1 MSVDLRTQPR
11 FWHDLWRLVAP
22 YWFGEKRWVARGLLA
37 FLIAINLGLVY
48 VNVLFNEWY
57 GRFYNALQELNYPVF
72 KEEILFF
79 GGLASIYIGVQIL
92 RIYMN
97 QMLTIKWRTWLVG
110 KFLNRYLSEQ
120 VYYRLQLGEA
130 KADNPDQRLADD
142 VSQLTATT
150 LTLSLGLL
158 SAIVTFVTFAG
169 LLWVQS
175 GPLTFSLGETEIT
188 IPGYMLWAALLYAIF
203 GTWMTHKIG
212 RPLIQL
218 NFQQERVEA
227 DFRYALIRAR
237 DHAEGIALY
246 RGEIREEHT
255 LADLFGRVVKN
266 YKAIMQRTIL
276 LTLGTSGY
284 NQAAILFPF
293 IVAAPRY
300 FSQQIKLGE
309 VMQISQNFGQVQG
322 ALSFL
327 VDAYSSIANWRAVV
341 DRLTG
346 FTAAVEQIEKSQ
358 AADRVTRVAVTG
370 QLQAKGLALFLP
382 SGQPLLAPLDFS
394 IEAGERVLITGPS
407 GCGKSTLLRALARI
421 WPYAEGEIR
430 MPDAA
435 ECLFLP
441 QRPYLPLGSLRAA
454 LTYPAAPETVEDARL
469 TGILEQLGLQH
480 LRARLDDVALWSQ
493 ILSGGEQQRVAIAR
507 ALLHRPRWLFLDEAT
522 SALDEPSEAAVYQ
535 ALCAD
540 PQVSLLSVGHRASLV
555 EFHTRSLDLSAY
567 RIDNR

>member
-1 MSVDLRTQPR
+1 MSDDQRIPPR
-11 FWHDLWRLVAP
+11 FWHDLWRLIAP
-22 YWFGEKRWVARGLLA
+22 YWFGDQRWVARGLLA
-37 FLIAINLGLVY
+37 FLVGINLGLVY

-57 GRFYNALQELNYPVF
+57 GRFYNALQELDYPTF
-72 KEEILFF
+72 KVEILFF
-79 GGLASIYIGVQIL
+79 GGLATIYIAVQIL

-110 KFLNRYLSEQ
+110 KFLHRYLSEQ

-130 KADNPDQRLADD
+130 KADNPDQRLSDD

-158 SAIVTFVTFAG
+158 SAIVTFITFAG

-175 GPLTFSLGETEIT
+175 GPLTFLVGGTEIT
-188 IPGYMLWAALLYAIF
+188 IPGYMLWAAILYAVL
-203 GTWMTHKIG
+203 GTWFTHKIG

-237 DHAEGIALY
+237 DNAEGIALY
-246 RGEIREEHT
+246 RGEIQEEHT
-255 LADLFGRVVKN
+255 LADLFSRVVTN
-266 YKAIMQRTIL
+266 YKAIMRRTIL

-309 VMQISQNFGQVQG
+309 VMQISQNFGQVQS

-341 DRLTG
+341 DRLTS
-346 FTAAVEQIEKSQ
+346 FTAAVAQIEKSQ
-358 AADRVTRVAVTG
+358 AADRVTRMTTPDK
-370 QLQAKGLALFLP
+370 LQADNLALALP
-382 SGQPLLAPLDFS
+382 NGQALLSALNFS
-394 IEAGERVLITGPS
+394 IAAGERVLITGPS

-421 WPYAEGEIR
+421 WPYAEGRIH
-430 MPDAA
+430 MPAA
-435 ECLFLP
+435 ADCLFLP

-454 LTYPAAPETVEDARL
+454 LTYPAAPETVDEARL
-469 TGILEQLGLQH
+469 IAVLEQLALTH
-480 LRARLDDVALWSQ
+480 LRPRLDDVALWSQ

-522 SALDEPSEAAVYQ
+522 SALDEAAETLVYQ

-540 PQVSLLSVGHRASLV
+540 PSVSILSVGHRASLAA
-555 EFHTRSLDLSAY
+555 FHSRSLDLAPY
-567 RIDNR
+567 RTDNR

>member
-1 MSVDLRTQPR
+1 MSDDQRIPPR
-11 FWHDLWRLVAP
+11 FWHDLWRLIAP
-22 YWFGEKRWVARGLLA
+22 YWFGDQRWVARGLLA
-37 FLIAINLGLVY
+37 FLVGINLGLVY

-57 GRFYNALQELNYPVF
+57 GRFYNALQELDYPTF
-72 KEEILFF
+72 KVEILFF
-79 GGLASIYIGVQIL
+79 GGLATIYIAVQIL

-110 KFLNRYLSEQ
+110 KFLHRYLSEQ

-130 KADNPDQRLADD
+130 KADNPDQRLSDD

-158 SAIVTFVTFAG
+158 SAIVTFITFAG

-175 GPLTFSLGETEIT
+175 GPLTFSVGGTEIT
-188 IPGYMLWAALLYAIF
+188 IPGYMLWAAILYAVL
-203 GTWMTHKIG
+203 GTWFTHKIG

-237 DHAEGIALY
+237 DNAEGIALY
-246 RGEIREEHT
+246 RGEIQEEHT
-255 LADLFGRVVKN
+255 LADLFSRVVTN
-266 YKAIMQRTIL
+266 YKAIMRRTIL

-309 VMQISQNFGQVQG
+309 VMQISQNFGQVQS

-341 DRLTG
+341 DRLTS
-346 FTAAVEQIEKSQ
+346 FTAAVAQIEKSQ
-358 AADRVTRVAVTG
+358 AADRVTRMTTPDK
-370 QLQAKGLALFLP
+370 LQADNLALALP
-382 SGQPLLAPLDFS
+382 NGQALLSALNFS
-394 IEAGERVLITGPS
+394 IAAGERVLITGPS

-421 WPYAEGEIR
+421 WPYAEGRIH
-430 MPDAA
+430 MPAA
-435 ECLFLP
+435 ADCLFLP

-454 LTYPAAPETVEDARL
+454 LTYPAAPETVDEARL
-469 TGILEQLGLQH
+469 IAVLEQLALTH
-480 LRARLDDVALWSQ
+480 LRPRLDDVALWSQ

-522 SALDEPSEAAVYQ
+522 SALDEAAETLVYQ

-540 PQVSLLSVGHRASLV
+540 PSVSILSVGHRASLAA
-555 EFHTRSLDLSAY
+555 FHSRSLDLAPY
-567 RIDNR
+567 RAHNR

>member
-1 MSVDLRTQPR
+1 MSDDQRNQPR
-11 FWHDLWRLVAP
+11 FWHDLWRLIAP
-22 YWFGEKRWVARGLLA
+22 YWFGDQRWVARGLLA
-37 FLIAINLGLVY
+37 FLVGINLGLVY

-57 GRFYNALQELNYPVF
+57 GRFYNALQELDYPTF
-72 KEEILFF
+72 KVEILFF
-79 GGLASIYIGVQIL
+79 GGLATIYIAVQIL

-110 KFLNRYLSEQ
+110 KFLHRYLSEQ

-130 KADNPDQRLADD
+130 KADNPDQRLSDD

-175 GPLTFSLGETEIT
+175 GPLTFSVGGTEIT
-188 IPGYMLWAALLYAIF
+188 IPGYMLWAAILYAVL
-203 GTWMTHKIG
+203 GTWFTHKIG

-237 DHAEGIALY
+237 DNAEGIALY
-246 RGEIREEHT
+246 RGETQEEHT
-255 LADLFGRVVKN
+255 LADLFSRVVTN
-266 YKAIMQRTIL
+266 YKAIMRRTIL

-309 VMQISQNFGQVQG
+309 VMQISQNFGQVQS

-341 DRLTG
+341 DRLTS
-346 FTAAVEQIEKSQ
+346 FTAAVAQIEKSQ
-358 AADRVTRVAVTG
+358 AADRVTRITTPD
-370 QLQAKGLALFLP
+370 QLQADTLALFLP
-382 SGQPLLAPLDFS
+382 NGQALLSALNFS
-394 IEAGERVLITGPS
+394 IAAGERVLITGPS

-421 WPYAEGEIR
+421 WPYAEGRIH
-430 MPDAA
+430 MPAA
-435 ECLFLP
+435 ADCLFLP

-454 LTYPAAPETVEDARL
+454 LTYPAAPETVDEARL
-469 TGILEQLGLQH
+469 IAVLEQLALTH
-480 LRARLDDVALWSQ
+480 LRPRLDDVALWSQ

-522 SALDEPSEAAVYQ
+522 SALDEAAETLVYQ

-540 PQVSLLSVGHRASLV
+540 PAVSILSVGHRASLAA
-555 EFHTRSLDLSAY
+555 FHSRSLDLAPY
-567 RIDNR
+567 RADNR